1 MLPSVSV
8 LLLLLTCQ
16 SAQSIEG
23 RTQTTFLADVPFSE
37 VIHKLDTMESL
48 GRALG
53 SQGINLLDY
62 ELTKRK
68 FDIWTQ
74 TLEAEANIESRV
86 PRISPA
92 VGYIRQVT
100 KIGLNRA
107 TIEFTLQAPLGLL
120 AEQHYVLEFEAK
132 EKQTQIGIQ
141 MYTKINVPHS
151 RLRVV
156 RCLINRIAR
165 RRLPKEIS
173 RNRANLKWA
182 ITEIVTE
189 ERPKDAESILFP

>member
-1 MLPSVSV
+1 LV
-8 LLLLLTCQ
+8 
-16 SAQSIEG
+16 
-23 RTQTTFLADVPFSE
+23 DVRFSE

-53 SQGINLLDY
+53 SQGIDLLDY
-62 ELTKRK
+62 DLTKRK

-74 TLEAEANIESRV
+74 TLEAEASIESLA
-86 PRISPA
+86 PRLSPA
-92 VGYIRQVT
+92 VGYIRQIT
-100 KIGLNRA
+100 QIGLSRA

-120 AEQHYVLEFEAK
+120 AEQHYVLEFEAQ
-132 EKQTQIGIQ
+132 EKQTQIRIQ
-141 MYTKINVPHS
+141 MYTRVNVPWS

-189 ERPKDAESILFP
+189 NRPKDAESILFP

>member
-1 MLPSVSV
+1 MLPSASA

-16 SAQSIEG
+16 SAQSVEG
-23 RTQTTFLADVPFSE
+23 RTQTTFLVDVPFSK
-37 VIHKLDTMESL
+37 VVHKLDTMESL

-53 SQGINLLDY
+53 SQGIHLLGYD
-62 ELTKRK
+62 LTKRK
-68 FDIWTQ
+68 FDLWTQ
-74 TLEAEANIESRV
+74 TLDAEANIESRV

-100 KIGLNRA
+100 QIGLGCA
-107 TIEFTLQAPLGLL
+107 TIEFTLQTPLGLL
-120 AEQHYVLEFEAK
+120 AEQHYVLEFEAQ
-132 EKQTQIGIQ
+132 EEQTQIRIQ
-141 MYTKINVPHS
+141 MYTKVNVPWS

-173 RNRANLKWA
+173 RNRASLKWE
-182 ITEIVTE
+182 ITQIVTE
-189 ERPKDAESILFP
+189 DRPKDAESILFP